1 MVAFVAN
8 EDPISSSPVRIRTH
22 ISSVQE
28 IVPRVT
34 DVSVPEVN
42 THPTNVHSIVQ
53 ETGPDDAKNT
63 TITFDDFVP
72 ILQRF
77 DEEMQHLNAL
87 ISTAE
92 KTFHL
97 EDNACAA
104 VLTPLAAYESDCE
117 SNFIG
122 SERLS
127 SPSLPNESIYADDDM
142 IDIVMAAAFK
152 ELEEEAEAA
161 VEDSSKAWS
170 QEEAV
175 SMWIEDDTKEVDM
188 VDVSLDPIPEVAPEI
203 ELVEIAPI
211 SVWSPCPS
219 PNAQKTEEVDL
230 ADFWID
236 MDLAIA
242 EAEAMGLWDEIFI
255 KAKEFVC

>member
-42 THPTNVHSIVQ
+42 THPTNIHSIVQ

-188 VDVSLDPIPEVAPEI
+188 VDVSLDPIPEVALEI

-242 EAEAMGLWDEIFI
+242 EVEAMGLWDEIFI
-255 KAKEFVC
+255 KAKEIVC